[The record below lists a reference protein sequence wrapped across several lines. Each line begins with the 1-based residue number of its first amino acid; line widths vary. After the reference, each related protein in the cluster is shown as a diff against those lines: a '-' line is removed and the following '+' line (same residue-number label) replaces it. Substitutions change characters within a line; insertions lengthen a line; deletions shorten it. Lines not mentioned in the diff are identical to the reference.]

1 MGNSSSYLD
10 KYPSPYGVFRNSFVF
25 SDIRSFL
32 TGQQRLKKSKFITK
46 GSISCRLVLV
56 NNQIR
61 EGLGFRMECKVK
73 GANDKSWRIRAQVI
87 FLLINQLDESRS
99 RRFGVRYYGQ
109 TSVAFH
115 HGMQSTGFALV
126 LPNTAIL
133 DESQGFLKDDKLEL
147 VLDVRVRTIER
158 FNSRV
163 VFNFYE
169 PFKESAETS
178 HSFSSLKDI
187 HTIHY
192 NKTLPSVHSMIFE
205 ESFAQNKCDQ
215 WNVFDIPQL
224 LLFAEAC
231 KVHNVKRKCEDFI
244 VQTHYPIIPEEFFKL
259 AYQHNL
265 RRVIHAYL
273 RTVPSIDKSILKS
286 LNVQGMSGETMKAIM
301 NRMLYHEL

>member
-25 SDIRSFL
+25 YDIRSFL

-46 GSISCRLVLV
+46 GNISCRLVLL
-56 NNQIR
+56 NSQIR
-61 EGLGFRMECKVK
+61 EGLGFRMECKVN
-73 GANDKSWRIRAQVI
+73 GASDESWRIRAQVI
-87 FLLINQLDESRS
+87 FHLINQLDESRS

-126 LPNTAIL
+126 LPSTTIL

-169 PFKESAETS
+169 PFKESAETTQ
-178 HSFSSLKDI
+178 SFSSLKDI

-215 WNVFDIPQL
+215 WNVFGFESFLRVLHGEVTNMKNIPQL

-231 KVHNVKRKCEDFI
+231 KVHTVKRKCEDFI
-244 VQTHYPIIPEEFFKL
+244 VQTHHPIIQEEFFKL
-259 AYQHNL
+259 AIQHNL
-265 RRVIHAYL
+265 RRVIVNFDQIY
-273 RTVPSIDKSILKS
+273 PS
-286 LNVQGMSGETMKAIM
+286 
-301 NRMLYHEL
+301 YHSEF